1 MFCVELPL
9 LEFVRLVSTGFS
21 TKVSPLWETAD
32 LGPACWVM
40 VSRRALAQVATCG
53 DATKPGL
60 APNGT
65 HFDCDSSDS
74 LGLLG
79 FLRF

>member
-1 MFCVELPL
+1 M
-9 LEFVRLVSTGFS
+9 
-21 TKVSPLWETAD
+21 KIVSPLPFALETAD
-32 LGPACWVM
+32 LDLACWFM
-40 VSRRALAQVATCG
+40 VSRRALAPVADCG
-53 DATKPGL
+53 EATKPGL